1 MSGREVLETDHL
13 QSDTLERLIRQIV
26 QEELQILSGQP
37 THALPALHEAREIIY
52 RTNAGTGQTY
62 FAVASGQEEVMENE
76 KVSIQTQSLGRWI
89 VADPRVCH
97 GKPTFRSTRIMV
109 WQVLEMVASGMAWET
124 IVEQWDGKVTR
135 DAIAEAVN
143 LANRSFLLHAHEHA
157 LEMAAA

>member
-1 MSGREVLETDHL
+1 MSTHEVSEIDHL
-13 QSDTLERLIRQIV
+13 HLEDLQRLIRQIV
-26 QEELQILSGQP
+26 QDELQILAGQN
-37 THALPALHEAREIIY
+37 TDALPMLHEARENIY
-52 RTNAGTGQTY
+52 RAKAESVQTIL
-62 FAVASGQEEVMENE
+62 VNASGQEEVMERE
-76 KVSIQTQSLGRWI
+76 KVTMHAQNLGRWI

-97 GKPTFRSTRIMV
+97 GKPTFRNTRIMV

-135 DAIAEAVN
+135 DAVAEAVH

>member
-52 RTNAGTGQTY
+52 RTNAETGQTY
-62 FAVASGQEEVMENE
+62 FARASG
-76 KVSIQTQSLGRWI
+76 SLGRWI

>member
-1 MSGREVLETDHL
+1 MSGHEVLETDHL
-13 QSDTLERLIRQIV
+13 QSDNLERLIRQIV
-26 QEELQILSGQP
+26 QEELRFVSGQQ
-37 THALPALHEAREIIY
+37 TDALPALNEAREIVY
-52 RTNAGTGQTY
+52 RTNAEIGQTY
-62 FAVASGQEEVMENE
+62 FARAAGQEEVMEHE
-76 KVSIQTQSLGRWI
+76 SVSMQTQSLGRWI

-135 DAIAEAVN
+135 DAIAEAVH